1 MKQRRKF
8 ILFYLSIIC
17 LFSCTAPYPN
27 TILRVENIIKEYPD
41 SALTILNSLS
51 ESITKESQSARM
63 YYYLLLIEARDR
75 CYVPHTSDSL
85 ILSITNYYERK
96 KDRDKLMK
104 SYYYTGR
111 VYLDLYENPTALSY
125 FHKALDIS
133 TGSKDYALL
142 GRIYSQMGT
151 LFAYEDITEEVLQA
165 YHKSYYY
172 FLLGKDSLTSAYA
185 LRDLARAFD
194 LLEVPDSTIYYYN
207 KAYELAQSNKD
218 KKREVAILQ
227 ELANVYLEMDK
238 SDEALKI
245 IQKMDNKL
253 LDEQGLN
260 FGVWGNFYMKT
271 GEKDSAVYYLKQN
284 IGRNN
289 LYTNAKA
296 YWNLYEIE
304 KERNNYEK
312 GLIYLE
318 KYTECSDSIYNA
330 SNTESLRKIKALYDF
345 QHLKKEKEYLRKK
358 NAEQRAWIIFIVI
371 AIVLGIIILIR
382 YNRNRKA
389 MIREQEK
396 KLHEIN
402 EQQYRKSQLYIEENK
417 KKIEELKEKVKL
429 FEQEKNNL
437 QQKLLLTKKEK
448 LEQTNQAIETS
459 QREQALLEEALRKSD
474 IYAYCYHAI
483 EDSSIILTEKEWK
496 ELENIINDTY
506 DNFTNKLFILHPSIT
521 KMELHIC
528 LLLKIKIPVSTISQL
543 VCRTQSAVSMS
554 RKQLYKKIFNKEG
567 TPANLDDF
575 IVSF

>member
-151 LFAYEDITEEVLQA
+151 LFAYEDITEEVLEA

-245 IQKMDNKL
+245 IQK
-253 LDEQGLN
+253 
-260 FGVWGNFYMKT
+260 
-271 GEKDSAVYYLKQN
+271 
-284 IGRNN
+284 
-289 LYTNAKA
+289 
-296 YWNLYEIE
+296 
-304 KERNNYEK
+304 
-312 GLIYLE
+312 
-318 KYTECSDSIYNA
+318 
-330 SNTESLRKIKALYDF
+330 
-345 QHLKKEKEYLRKK
+345 
-358 NAEQRAWIIFIVI
+358 WII
-371 AIVLGIIILIR
+371 
-382 YNRNRKA
+382 N
-389 MIREQEK
+389 
-396 KLHEIN
+396 
-402 EQQYRKSQLYIEENK
+402 
-417 KKIEELKEKVKL
+417 
-429 FEQEKNNL
+429 
-437 QQKLLLTKKEK
+437 
-448 LEQTNQAIETS
+448 
-459 QREQALLEEALRKSD
+459 
-474 IYAYCYHAI
+474 C
-483 EDSSIILTEKEWK
+483 
-496 ELENIINDTY
+496 
-506 DNFTNKLFILHPSIT
+506 
-521 KMELHIC
+521 
-528 LLLKIKIPVSTISQL
+528 
-543 VCRTQSAVSMS
+543 
-554 RKQLYKKIFNKEG
+554 
-567 TPANLDDF
+567 
-575 IVSF
+575 